1 MAELI
6 RVVVAD
12 DDALVRTGLS
22 LILGADP
29 GIEVVAEAADGVAAV
44 EAARLHKPDVVL
56 MDIRMPRMDGLAAT
70 EALRADGTG
79 PVVVVL
85 TTFNTDEYVLRAL
98 RAGASGFLLK
108 DVPPTEFLRAVRV
121 AASGESMLSP
131 AVTTRLI
138 DHVLRDGR
146 DSGGDGGRGDSGR
159 GHGLGDRDGKQA
171 ERARRA
177 ARAREALAVLS
188 VREREVALAVG
199 GGRSNAEIGAELFM
213 SVGTVKTYVS
223 RILGK
228 LGCDNRVQVAIL
240 VHEADG

>member
-44 EAARLHKPDVVL
+44 EAARRHKPDVVL

-98 RAGASGFLLK
+98 RAGAGGFLLK

-138 DHVLRDGR
+138 DHVLRV
-146 DSGGDGGRGDSGR
+146 GGGGGGGRGSGR
-159 GHGLGDRDGKQA
+159 EQGLGDRDGKQA

-177 ARAREALAVLS
+177 LRAREALAVLS

-223 RILGK
+223 RILDK

>member
-44 EAARLHKPDVVL
+44 EAARRHKPDVVL

-98 RAGASGFLLK
+98 RAGAGGFLLK

-138 DHVLRDGR
+138 DHVLRDG
-146 DSGGDGGRGDSGR
+146 GGGGGGSGR
-159 GHGLGDRDGKQA
+159 EQGLGDRDGKQA

-177 ARAREALAVLS
+177 LRAREALAVLS

-223 RILGK
+223 RILDK

>member
-1 MAELI
+1 MI

-12 DDALVRTGLS
+12 DDALVRAGLS

-29 GIEVVAEAADGVAAV
+29 GIEVVAEAADGREAVSAA
-44 EAARLHKPDVVL
+44 ALHRPDVVL

-70 EALRADGTG
+70 EALRADGEG
-79 PVVVVL
+79 PVVIVL

-108 DVPPTEFLRAVRV
+108 DVPPTDFLQAVRI
-121 AASGESMLSP
+121 AARGEAMLSP
-131 AVTTRLI
+131 AVTSRLI
-138 DHVLRDGR
+138 DHVVRDGGGGRDGR
-146 DSGGDGGRGDSGR
+146 DG
-159 GHGLGDRDGKQA
+159 

-177 ARAREALAVLS
+177 RRARTALDVLS
-188 VREREVALAVG
+188 VRERQVALAVG

-223 RILGK
+223 RILDK
-228 LGCDNRVQVAIL
+228 LGCDNRVQIAIL
-240 VHEADG
+240 VHEAEA